1 MADSQDDLDFAKAFK
16 DLAHGENTALALEN
30 HLSKLEQ
37 KIDELLASVEAQAH
51 DDSQPSENG
60 NSHEGQLPAG
70 QDHEAADSSKSAS
83 K

>member
-1 MADSQDDLDFAKAFK
+1 MAGSADDLDLAKAFK

-37 KIDELLASVEAQAH
+37 KIEELLAAVE
-51 DDSQPSENG
+51 D
-60 NSHEGQLPAG
+60 NSHEEPREH
-70 QDHEAADSSKSAS
+70 DHKPPTHHEEADSSKSAS